1 MLLAFAGPASNVR
14 VEHVSRECFKDGGAL
29 AEVMSLYEN
38 MDEDNLGDHPKINS
52 EVIGNHRL
60 GIEVFYFLIHYVI

>member
-14 VEHVSRECFKDGGAL
+14 VERVSRDCFKDGGAL

-38 MDEDNLGDHPKINS
+38 MDEDKLGNQTEINS
-52 EVIGNHRL
+52 EVIEKGNHRL
-60 GIEVFYFLIHYVI
+60 GVEVFYL

>member
-14 VEHVSRECFKDGGAL
+14 VERVSRECFKDGGAL

-38 MDEDNLGDHPKINS
+38 MDGDSLSDQTRIDT
-52 EVIGNHRL
+52 EVKEKANHRL
-60 GIEVFYFLIHYVI
+60 GIEVFCLS